1 MLHETLKIQKEAES
15 DLPDEE
21 KQHLQ
26 NEKLLNRLYA
36 AADFDCKVRFSEDDK
51 ENQHLAIDRQNKAL
65 LS

>member
-1 MLHETLKIQKEAES
+1 MLHETQQIQNEAAS

-36 AADFDCKVRFSEDDK
+36 AADFDCKVRFAEDDK
-51 ENQHLAIDRQNKAL
+51 ENQHSAID
-65 LS
+65 

>member
-1 MLHETLKIQKEAES
+1 LLHESQQIQNEAES

-36 AADFDCKVRFSEDDK
+36 AADFDCKVRFAEDDK
-51 ENQHLAIDRQNKAL
+51 EN
-65 LS
+65 